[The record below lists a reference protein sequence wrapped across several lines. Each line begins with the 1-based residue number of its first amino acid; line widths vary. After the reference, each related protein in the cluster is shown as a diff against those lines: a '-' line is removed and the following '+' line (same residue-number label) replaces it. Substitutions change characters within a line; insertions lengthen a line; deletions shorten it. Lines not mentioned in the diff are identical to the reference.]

1 MATVP
6 ISVALAQYSQTM
18 TGNVRTGTAFHS
30 SQLTWD
36 SSAPCYLFPFTWCK
50 VQQDMSEAKPDRRTD
65 MQLIDPACC
74 RLLLVPFLSI
84 RMYFC
89 SNRRMCDFTT
99 TDFQISDLQKQWRS
113 IDDSRTLYCTK
124 LNTAYRISLRK
135 GYKPNGFGKPNRL
148 KTFG

>member
-36 SSAPCYLFPFTWCK
+36 SSAPCYLFPFTWCTI
-50 VQQDMSEAKPDRRTD
+50 RRTD
-65 MQLIDPACC
+65 TQLINPASC

-124 LNTAYRISLRK
+124 LNTVYRISLRK